1 MKKMSLV
8 LAALVL
14 CVAVPMATAGTINLY
29 FAGGCADPTGFNVT
43 PGNPTVWLAP
53 NTSAAQAHYATKNLY
68 VYMDVDCRAD
78 GLGNEIVSSLG
89 LDIGKTLV
97 SGPATALNATSFTVF
112 TAGTGAG
119 AASPWSSPSPNTPT
133 LNSGSLLVSNSRAV
147 AVPASTADALWQGY
161 APNTGAGTGA
171 CGTGGRFNVG
181 GSNGHY
187 RVARLSLAS
196 GTATG
201 AVLPSNYAL
210 RMQVGSLK
218 ITRVYDPTAA
228 QGATPEN
235 VSFGYNGAVPDATV
249 PGNVAGGGSATAVD
263 ATVNI
268 RKVGD
273 IGGNDPNY
281 NFSPNFPDGV
291 VNAEDINYAFSH
303 YLTGT
308 RTAAEIAVAD
318 VGGNDANYNFSP
330 DFRDC
335 VVNAEDINYMFAH
348 LLGS

>member
-1 MKKMSLV
+1 MSLV
-8 LAALVL
+8 IAALVL

-29 FAGGCADPTGFNVT
+29 FAGGCADPVGFNVT
-43 PGNPTVWLAP
+43 PGNPTVWIAP
-53 NTSAAQAHYATKNLY
+53 NTGARQAHYATRNLY

-119 AASPWSSPSPNTPT
+119 ATPWSSPSPNTPT

-187 RVARLSLAS
+187 RVARLSLAT
-196 GTATG
+196 GTGTG

-273 IGGNDPNY
+273 
-281 NFSPNFPDGV
+281 
-291 VNAEDINYAFSH
+291 
-303 YLTGT
+303 
-308 RTAAEIAVAD
+308 
-318 VGGNDANYNFSP
+318 VGGNDANYDFNPNFPDGQVTGDDVNYAFANYRGTTNPAQIAVADTGGNDANYDFNP

-335 VVNAEDINYMFAH
+335 QVTGDDINFMFAN
-348 LLGS
+348 LRGS